1 MRPYGSF
8 SRVLDMLFNSSCA
21 KAQPQQLASVSCPLE
36 LAGGRTARRTGST
49 TPYFSAVRTEKAT
62 TADTCRGE
70 NHEYRCCANAACL
83 ESRPCSGAQSGRD
96 ICCSGR
102 FGAAGDRLRAPDS
115 NSIRAGRG
123 ALRLDSHAPRLCCTD
138 AVHRR
143 RAQSRNVHAPRTRG
157 TDPWPDGQNDETR
170 ALAVPGALCMRADSE
185 VARA

>member
-1 MRPYGSF
+1 MQYTG
-8 SRVLDMLFNSSCA
+8 A
-21 KAQPQQLASVSCPLE
+21 KLNPQQGASVSCPLE
-36 LAGGRTARRTGST
+36 LAVRGPLGRTARQR
-49 TPYFSAVRTEKAT
+49 PISALYVTEKAT

-102 FGAAGDRLRAPDS
+102 FGAAGDRLRAADS

-123 ALRLDSHAPRLCCTD
+123 ALRLDSYAPRLCCTD

-143 RAQSRNVHAPRTRG
+143 RAQSRNAHAPRARG